1 MRAEDLIDAVV
12 SHATSAQGDDPDLP
26 PHNCLTRSAP
36 DEPVFILVARDRLA
50 ADTIRDWVTRVTS
63 AWKDELAKTSSAIPL
78 ETMRAVDLKLAEAL
92 NTADQM
98 DAWRAAHGGGKLP
111 D

>member
-1 MRAEDLIDAVV
+1 MLAKDA
-12 SHATSAQGDDPDLP
+12 TTDT
-26 PHNCLTRSAP
+26 CLTRCAD
-36 DEPVFILVARDRLA
+36 DEPVFVLVGRDRCA
-50 ADTIRDWVTRVTS
+50 ADTIRDWVARVTS
-63 AWKDELAKTSSAIPL
+63 AWKDELAKTSSQIPL